1 MVASQSTAA
10 QWQQSSI
17 FCFAELQNVTK
28 TCGDVF
34 DNRCG
39 SETKNILCYEKSCH
53 ILQLQ
58 GTWNVENAQKYTRHV
73 KVKLSTETFAQ
84 NCLIWHVEKP
94 FTMPRKNQF

>member
-1 MVASQSTAA
+1 MSQKLVEMFLT
-10 QWQQSSI
+10 I
-17 FCFAELQNVTK
+17 V
-28 TCGDVF
+28 
-34 DNRCG
+34 G

-94 FTMPRKNQF
+94 FTICLVKINFDSAPIINAI